1 VSAAAEI
8 DTQFWSVED
17 LNDGPQKFACTSLLR
32 NALGQARRGEYRDCM
47 VVTWDRRGRL
57 SSYWTDSLPATQRI
71 GALELLK
78 AEVIEQL
85 NLGVCSHEDDTD
97 TDPGED

>member
-1 VSAAAEI
+1 MSAEAEI
-8 DTQFWSVED
+8 DTQFWSTED
-17 LNDGPQKFACTSLLR
+17 LDGGSQKFACTSLLR

-47 VVTWDRRGRL
+47 VVAWDRRGRL
-57 SSYWTDSLPATQRI
+57 SSYWTDTLPATQRI

-85 NLGVCSHEDDTD
+85 NLGGCSHEDDTD
-97 TDPGED
+97 ATPGGD